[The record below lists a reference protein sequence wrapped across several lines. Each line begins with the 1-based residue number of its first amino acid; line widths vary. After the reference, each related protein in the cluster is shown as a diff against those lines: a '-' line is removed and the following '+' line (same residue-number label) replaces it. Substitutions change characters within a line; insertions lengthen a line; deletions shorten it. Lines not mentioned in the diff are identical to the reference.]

1 MNLSERDKAMTLQK
15 HQPAFIKR
23 LTFMRKGSLSYI
35 GHLDL
40 MRTMEHALRRA
51 GLPILHSQGYNP
63 RPMLVFA
70 LPLGVGIATEADYV
84 DVSFSEETDTDFVI
98 KTLNANLPADLR
110 ILDGWTVPESAGSIM
125 ALVTAASYRLKARGI
140 RAAVQSLMTRE
151 EIMAE
156 KKSKG
161 QLRTLNIRPLI
172 LKVLESDPADP
183 DEVNVLVLAGSHEN
197 LRPDLLL
204 NSLSVYEGYP
214 ERDGLNCEVV
224 RTGLFTGVYPDIKPL
239 KECT

>member
-15 HQPAFIKR
+15 HQPAFIQR
-23 LTFMRKGSLSYI
+23 LRFMRKGSLSYI

-40 MRTMEHALRRA
+40 MRTLEHALRRA
-51 GLPILHSQGYNP
+51 GLPLLHSQGYNP

-70 LPLGVGIATEADYV
+70 LPLGVGISTEADYV
-84 DVSFSEETDTDFVI
+84 DVSLSEETDTDFVI
-98 KTLNANLPADLR
+98 AALNANLPEDLR
-110 ILDGWTVPESAGSIM
+110 ILEGWKVPESAGSIM

-140 RAAVQSLMTRE
+140 SQAVMALMERDTV
-151 EIMAE
+151 MAE

-161 QLRTLNIRPLI
+161 QLRTVDIRPLI
-172 LKVLESDPADP
+172 LEVRESDPADP
-183 DEVNVLVLAGSHEN
+183 NGITVLVLAGSHEN

-204 NSLSVYEGYP
+204 QSLSVYGGYP

-224 RTGLFTGVYPDIKPL
+224 RTGLFTGVYPDIRSL